1 MSDDESMDARLRAAG
16 ERWRAATPAATAE
29 SGASEFEPLPEPA
42 PRRRTWIASAAAA
55 AIVAAVGVGVGIFA
69 SGSGHQPVASGQR
82 ALPNQPVGS
91 QSALQGVTWV
101 SRATGVQVVFLA
113 DAVRLDDGCT
123 NGLRSLQ
130 VNGDQ
135 LSIGAA
141 FGPQMTCGGGGA
153 PAAPPTPDPRA
164 VAAAQ
169 RFEQLLHGTS
179 TWAVTGHTL
188 TLSRA
193 GVGSTTLTTNGKQA
207 PTILGGNWVLTQY
220 NDSAGRTHNIVDPG
234 YNGVTFDV
242 TSAGQ
247 LTASGFCGGLTGL
260 VTVSDVS
267 IDLSGTGALNPAQRC
282 AFPQPGSA
290 DRVLPSLLSGTV
302 WYSIRG
308 DDLIISKQGQPGNL
322 VYTFIPQSQT
332 TQSPPTVPAV
342 TTSPVSTIPP
352 VAPPPYGTWK
362 LSNGDVYLTLQ
373 DTQYRIDFRCEQ
385 VIGRTDYAN
394 TSITF
399 GAPEDTPHSCP
410 PSLNQQAEARQTALV
425 KATLS
430 GQTMS
435 SANDGTLTISNG
447 NRTLVFVRQG

>member
-82 ALPNQPVGS
+82 ALPNQPSGT

-101 SRATGVQVVFLA
+101 NRATGVQVVFLA

-123 NGLRSLQ
+123 NGLRALQ

-135 LSIGAA
+135 LSIGATV
-141 FGPQMTCGGGGA
+141 GPQSTCGGAGA
-153 PAAPPTPDPRA
+153 PAAPTTPDPRA
-164 VAAAQ
+164 VAEGR

-179 TWAVTGHTL
+179 TWSVNGDTL
-188 TLSRA
+188 ALSRP

-207 PTILGGNWVLTQY
+207 PTILGGRWRLT
-220 NDSAGRTHNIVDPG
+220 
-234 YNGVTFDV
+234 GVTNREIDLAV
-242 TSAGQ
+242 TADGHF
-247 LTASGFCGGLTGL
+247 TASDDACGVSGT
-260 VTVSDVS
+260 VTVTDLTMTFDTTGPPCHALGTPQTGR
-267 IDLSGTGALNPAQRC
+267 IDAFLSGTAQ
-282 AFPQPGSA
+282 
-290 DRVLPSLLSGTV
+290 
-302 WYSIRG
+302 YSIHG
-308 DDLIISKQGQPGNL
+308 NELIISKQGQPGSL
-322 VYTFIPQSQT
+322 LYGFDAQPVQA
-332 TQSPPTVPAV
+332 PPTVSPPNACCV
-342 TTSPVSTIPP
+342 TTPTP

-373 DTQYRIDFRCEQ
+373 GTQYRIDFRCEQ
-385 VIGRTDYAN
+385 VTGSTSYAN

-430 GQTMS
+430 GTVQS
-435 SANDGTLTISNG
+435 SANDGTLTIING